1 MMEFAEQIQTKCH
14 IEKTVQ
20 MLRPF
25 IAGSELP
32 WRDWRFEMRKKR
44 GFFILMAGMLA
55 VLTAQPLPCSAV
67 DSYEWEDGKIYDTG
81 TEETTVVTLS
91 GADGGKAVRLLDAG
105 DSVTLHVSA
114 AAAGTYTLSIRYSQ
128 PYDEGGKLQ
137 NVLINGDSA
146 GSLSCDYTGE
156 GEFKVAEIPAVLKAG
171 SNQITVES
179 SWGWTYLD
187 SLNITERSAAGTSV
201 SAELANPKSTQKT
214 QSLYAF
220 LCDTYGK
227 HVIAGQQES
236 TWMGSD
242 DYEFNIIK
250 NASGKMPA
258 LRGLDY
264 MGQDFA
270 GCNRRAKAWAAKGGI
285 VTICWH
291 CGDDFKGSHTEAMNA
306 APDWS
311 KILTPGT
318 NEYNKLIAGMDQGAK
333 ALKELQDADVPV
345 IWRPFHEF
353 DGAWFWWGKGGA
365 ENFKKLW
372 RLMYDRYT
380 NEWGL
385 NNLIWS
391 LGYSGD
397 VKDGWYPGDEYVDII
412 GADTYVNHTN
422 SLVSMYQRTASVA
435 QKPVCLH
442 ENGPIPDPE
451 KMKADGA
458 KWLWF
463 MTWHTSFIDS
473 DPINTA
479 SYLRQ
484 VYNSDYMLTLDE
496 LPDIYNYASAVKDEP
511 KDEPQQNQMK
521 GDLNGD
527 GKIDNIDVAL
537 LLQHLLTK
545 QPLDQAQASAADLDG
560 NKLLAASDLT
570 ALKQLVRKQQ
580 PQEPPKPSYQFD
592 PAKKYAEYAGSYK
605 NAASQAGKIVKETY
619 NGINGSNT
627 LNVYLPY
634 GYDHNKQ
641 YNIFYFMH
649 GMGDSENSLFY
660 NDNGESVRLLDN
672 MIRNG
677 DIDPMIIVT
686 PTFNKVSADTF
697 YNAENFYKEFRASV
711 VPFVEG
717 KYSTYAKSTS
727 EADLKASRMH
737 RAYGGFSMGSVS
749 TWAVFENCVDM
760 VGYFLPMS
768 GAHHWGTGNPDAN
781 ALAGAVEKAG
791 LKKNEYFIMSAT
803 GTSDFAVD
811 ALRPQIESM
820 KKLSQFE
827 YTSDFSKGNLWF
839 ILADGGQHSWYYV
852 RQYLYN
858 GLPFF
863 FR

>member
-1 MMEFAEQIQTKCH
+1 
-14 IEKTVQ
+14 
-20 MLRPF
+20 
-25 IAGSELP
+25 
-32 WRDWRFEMRKKR
+32 MRKQR
-44 GFFILMAGMLA
+44 GLSGFLAGVLA
-55 VLTAQPLPCSAV
+55 VLSLQPVSCAEA
-67 DSYEWEDGKIYDTG
+67 DAYEWEDGTIYDTG
-81 TEETTVVTLS
+81 TEVTSVVELS
-91 GADGGKAVRLLDAG
+91 GASGGKAVSLLDAG
-105 DSVTLHVSA
+105 DSVTLNVKA
-114 AAAGTYTLSIRYSQ
+114 AAAGSYTLGIRYSQ
-128 PYDEGGKLQ
+128 PYDEQGKMQ
-137 NVLINGDSA
+137 NVIINGDSA
-146 GSLSCDYTGE
+146 GSVSCEYTGD
-156 GEFKVAEIPAVLKAG
+156 GKFKTANVTAVLKAG
-171 SNQITVES
+171 TNKITIES

-187 SLNITERSAAGTSV
+187 SLTVTERASGSESV
-201 SAELANPKSTQKT
+201 SAKLSNPKATAEA

-227 HVIAGQQES
+227 HVISGQQES
-236 TWMGSD
+236 TWMGSE

-250 NASGKMPA
+250 NASGKVPA

-270 GCNRRAKAWAAKGGI
+270 GCNRRAKAWAQKGGI

-306 APDWS
+306 NPDWS

-333 ALKELQDADVPV
+333 ALKELQDAGVPV

-380 NEWGL
+380 NEFGL

-391 LGYSGD
+391 LGYCGD
-397 VKDGWYPGDEYVDII
+397 VKGGWYPGDEYVDII

-422 SLVSMYQRTASVA
+422 SLVSMYQRTADVA
-435 QKPVCLH
+435 GKPVCLH
-442 ENGPIPDPE
+442 ENGAIPDPE

-479 SYLRQ
+479 SYLKQ
-484 VYNSDYMLTLDE
+484 VYNSDYLLSLDE
-496 LPDIYNYASAVKDEP
+496 LPDVYHYAVKDTPKDEP
-511 KDEPQQNQMK
+511 KDEPKDDPDPSGEK

-527 GKIDNIDVAL
+527 GKIDRADITL

-545 QPLDQAQASAADLDG
+545 QQLSKGQAALADLDG
-560 NKLLAASDLT
+560 NKCLTAADLT
-570 ALKQLVRKQQ
+570 ALKQLMRAPKPEQ
-580 PQEPPKPSYQFD
+580 PQDPPKQAYKYD
-592 PAKKYAEYAGSYK
+592 PAKQYAEYPASYR
-605 NAASQAGKIVKETY
+605 NANGKSGKIVKETY
-619 NGINGSNT
+619 NGINGTNA

-634 GYDHNKQ
+634 GYDSSKQ

-649 GMGDSENSLFY
+649 GMGDNEDTLLY
-660 NDNGESVRLLDN
+660 NNNGEWQRVFDN
-672 MIRNG
+672 MVANG
-677 DIDPMIIVT
+677 DIEPMIIVT
-686 PTFNKVSADTF
+686 PTFNKVSSDTF

-749 TWAVFENCVDM
+749 TWAVFENCVDI
-760 VGYFLPMS
+760 VAYFMPMS
-768 GAHHWGTGNPDAN
+768 GAHHWGTGNPDPA
-781 ALAGAVEKAG
+781 ALARATEKAG

-803 GTSDFAVD
+803 GTSDFAID
-811 ALRPQIESM
+811 ALRPQIENM

-839 ILADGGQHSWYYV
+839 ILANGGGHDWYYV

-858 GLPFF
+858 CLPFF
-863 FR
+863 FHE